1 MTGDVPRRVRL
12 LPWALL
18 VVTDL
23 VALTMLARCFSGPGE
38 LVLALPTCLAVHLLA
53 GGGRR
58 LAAKR
63 WAVARAAAAGPQG
76 ADHPAVAPGAGGT
89 RRYGALTALG
99 WALALVVA
107 FLVPLAGVDGDRF
120 SVVLPLGPAWHAV
133 SGQLAVAWRIFSD
146 KVAPVAETP
155 GLVLVTAW
163 ASGAVALASEV
174 LYADA
179 GLPAV
184 LALVPAFDVVVFAGT
199 LGTTTGRAIELAVVA
214 ASGLSFLT
222 SAQGDR
228 RPDRTVV
235 RARAASSI
243 RDREGPAA
251 ASGPARQMA
260 LPGIALAAALAGGVI
275 GPFIP
280 GATSAPLVAW
290 HGLAVRKGKGG
301 PGAGGVHG
309 HPNKIFVSDLV
320 QVAEQE
326 VQDTS
331 ALLFTVH
338 SSERVRETLLTLDH
352 FNGNAWSRTPAS
364 EGRSEAVAGFGA
376 SLAKLARRPP
386 KPVELGD
393 GVQSLDQL
401 IQISGLGGELL
412 PTPGITVG
420 VDGLSGVARLGTDGP
435 TSVLEPLTAEL
446 SYGIRAIL
454 PATSASAELLAAAPP
469 ASELPAPGTTADLQ
483 LPGPVPAAL
492 KRLAA
497 SIVGG
502 ATDPFVKAERLQNY
516 FLTGRFTYHLPTFA
530 PSGAIA
536 DQSQTYR
543 ALEAFLFSNRTGY
556 CQQFATAF
564 AVLAR
569 IEDLPTRIAIGFLP
583 GKEVGHD
590 EYLVTGAQVHA
601 WPEVNLGSF
610 GWVTFEPTPGV
621 LRQGIT
627 PPPTTGHRGGPGPTA
642 TTQPLGPGDKSRFRI
657 TDSKAPPT
665 PRVAGHLG
673 AHHLRQPAGSSGLAD
688 LVLALAALALA
699 WAVGVP
705 SWRWQRRRR
714 DRRDASRAP
723 VTAWV
728 ATTWMLAAAGAH
740 RRRAETHLE
749 FVDRVRRLGLLNAE
763 ALAAL
768 ERLARSVDRALYSRS
783 PAGGS
788 AADAA
793 WSDAAAV
800 RRAIRRK
807 ISWWQKISV
816 VLDPRDLLG
825 AP

>member
-1 MTGDVPRRVRL
+1 MTGDAPRRVRL

-23 VALTMLARCFSGPGE
+23 VALSMLARCFSGPGE
-38 LVLALPTCLAVHLLA
+38 LLLALPTCLAVHLLA

-58 LAAKR
+58 LAAR
-63 WAVARAAAAGPQG
+63 RGAARGAAAEPDAAHTVG
-76 ADHPAVAPGAGGT
+76 APGAVGA
-89 RRYGALTALG
+89 RRYVALSAGG

-120 SVVLPLGPAWHAV
+120 SLLLPLGPTWHAV
-133 SGQLAVAWRIFSD
+133 SDQLAVAWRIFSD

-174 LYADA
+174 LYADP

-184 LALVPAFDVVVFAGT
+184 LALVPAFDVVVFTGT
-199 LGTTTGRAIELAVVA
+199 LGTTTGRAVELAVIA

-222 SAQGDR
+222 SAQADR
-228 RPDRTVV
+228 RPERTVV
-235 RARAASSI
+235 RARATGSTRDRQGSAASS
-243 RDREGPAA
+243 RA
-251 ASGPARQMA
+251 ARQMA
-260 LPGIALAAALAGGVI
+260 LPGIALVAALAGGVI
-275 GPFIP
+275 GPVIP

-290 HGLAVRKGKGG
+290 HGLATRKGKGG
-301 PGAGGVHG
+301 TGTGGGHG

-364 EGRSEAVAGFGA
+364 EGQSEAVPGFGA
-376 SLAKLARRPP
+376 SLADLARRPP
-386 KPVELGD
+386 KPAELGD

-412 PTPGITVG
+412 PTPGVTVG
-420 VDGLSGVARLGTDGP
+420 VDGLSGVTRLGAGGP
-435 TSVLEPLTAEL
+435 TSILEPLTAEL

-454 PATSASAELLAAAPP
+454 PATSASARLLAAAPP

-483 LPGPVPAAL
+483 LPKPVPASL

-543 ALEAFLFSNRTGY
+543 ALDAFLFSNRTGY

-569 IEDLPTRIAIGFLP
+569 IENLPTRIAIGFLP
-583 GKEVGHD
+583 GKEVGRG

-621 LRQGIT
+621 LPAQALT
-627 PPPTTGHRGGPGPTA
+627 PPPTTGHSGGPRPTA

-657 TDSKAPPT
+657 TDSKAPPALRT
-665 PRVAGHLG
+665 AGHFG
-673 AHHLRQPAGSSGLAD
+673 AHHFRRPAGSSGLAD
-688 LVLALAALALA
+688 LLLAFAALALA

-714 DRRDASRAP
+714 DRRDASRGP

-749 FVDRVRRLGLLNAE
+749 FVDRVRRLGLLNAD

-768 ERLARSVDRALYSRS
+768 ERLARGVDRALYSRS
-783 PAGGS
+783 PAGGPVAS
-788 AADAA
+788 AA
-793 WSDAAAV
+793 WSDAAVV